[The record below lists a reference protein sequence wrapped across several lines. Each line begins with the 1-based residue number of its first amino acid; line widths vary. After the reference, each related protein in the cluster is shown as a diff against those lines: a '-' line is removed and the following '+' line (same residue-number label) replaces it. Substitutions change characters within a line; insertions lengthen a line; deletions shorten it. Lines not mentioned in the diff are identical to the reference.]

1 MIHNEAEKVNRINTF
16 LSKTQ
21 AEELIKEHM
30 AENGLPCPD
39 SIKFNTGT
47 RQRYSADEKK
57 NKRDEYYYATY
68 AEGEYCYAGY
78 GSFSDS
84 DQSKSFIECYFTS
97 GGSVITHEIKE
108 KIQEERLKMRHDME
122 IYRKQRSDYCSSEW
136 SKYPIKPYME
146 GHKDY
151 LEYKHVHNYG
161 LRFGL
166 YEVGEKSIPS
176 LVIPLRDIDHKITT
190 LQYIF
195 KVEGTF
201 YKRFVKD
208 APKKESFFILN
219 EEEIEQQSTI
229 YVCEGYATAAS
240 VYEVVKKE
248 KVHVITAFDADNIL
262 ACLRVLVKKYKDV
275 HFIVAADNDEK
286 GLKIAE
292 QCCKELSVSMV
303 IPTIQKPEGT
313 DFNDLYV
320 QKGTEAVQECLS
332 NEITFKTKIEELRE
346 YADKELLDSDPCKI
360 FNLEVLPPV
369 LSHYIK
375 ELCEA
380 SQGVK
385 NIAPIM
391 MTNVVVALLSGFI
404 KKRFYIYLARSAPK
418 LYCNL
423 WYLNIADSGSG
434 KSFALSVGSYLGL
447 ERREKIIQKIKESL
461 NTYDNDTVIVKNQK
475 EEAKR
480 LYWLQDVFLANR
492 MTSEGLMEE
501 LAYGRSGLIQHNEFA
516 NFIQNLEKKFNG
528 DLKGTLTDFYDC
540 SKNATSYKKANN
552 ITITVNE
559 PYISL
564 SSMSTLEWVKK
575 NLTIEDSS
583 AGFAARMLM
592 FYIVP
597 VPQSD
602 KAKCLPPSL
611 YNKKIE
617 IQQDIHVDMRRV
629 VEKIIPPVS
638 ESPIENNNYKDREFI
653 FTQESWEYYC
663 KLREKIAEFPKKFD
677 EKTCSI
683 LIPFANR
690 WETTLVKL
698 AIIMQFLYNQEC
710 DEGFAYNGE
719 VEHSTLE
726 VKAFDAAM
734 NILQCAMNSTA
745 NLYIGGLGNS
755 EHVENRQKV
764 YNYILKRTAQG
775 KITKLSNIIKS
786 YVLDKGSREYE
797 SILETLVNGDLIEE
811 IKAKVKKDTV
821 YRIIMKE

>member
-1 MIHNEAEKVNRINTF
+1 MISNEAQKVNRISDF
-16 LSKTQ
+16 LSFDK
-21 AEELIKEHM
+21 AEELIKQHM
-30 AENGLPCPD
+30 EENGLPCPD

-47 RQRYSADEKK
+47 RQRYSADEKR
-57 NKRDEYYYATY
+57 NKRDEYYYATCT
-68 AEGEYCYAGY
+68 EGEYCWAGY
-78 GSFSDS
+78 GSFSDA
-84 DQSKSFIECYFTS
+84 DTSKAHIQCHFTS
-97 GGSVITHEIKE
+97 GGSCITHEIRE
-108 KIQEERLKMRHDME
+108 KINADRLKMRQDME
-122 IYRKQRSDYCSSEW
+122 EYRKQRADYCSREW
-136 SKYPIKPYME
+136 LKYPSVPNMD
-146 GHKDY
+146 GHKAY
-151 LEYKHVHNYG
+151 LEAKHVKNYG

-166 YEVGEKSIPS
+166 YTAGEKSVPALI
-176 LVIPLRDIDHKITT
+176 IPLSTIENTITT

-195 KVEGTF
+195 SIDGKF

-208 APKKESFFILN
+208 AIKKESFFILN
-219 EEEIEQQSTI
+219 HEEIKPKSTVYI
-229 YVCEGYATAAS
+229 CEGYATAAS
-240 VYEVVKKE
+240 VYEAAKKE
-248 KVHVITAFDADNIL
+248 NVHVITAFDADNIY
-262 ACLRVLVKKYKDV
+262 ACVAVLIKKYKDV
-275 HFIVAADNDEK
+275 HFVIAADNDEK
-286 GLKIAE
+286 GKKVAE
-292 QCCKELSVSMV
+292 QCCKEFGCSMV
-303 IPTIQKPEGT
+303 VPAIEKPNGT

-320 QKGTEAVQECLS
+320 QKGIEKVQECLS
-332 NEITFKTKIEELRE
+332 NEINFKTKTETLKE
-346 YADKELLDSDPCKI
+346 YADKELIDSDPCKV
-360 FNLEVLPPV
+360 FDLELLPPV
-369 LSHYIK
+369 LSSYIK
-375 ELCEA
+375 DLCEA
-380 SQGVK
+380 SKGVR

-391 MTNVVVALLSGFI
+391 MTNVVVAMLSGFI

-423 WYLNIADSGSG
+423 WYLNIAESGSG
-434 KSFALSVGSYLGL
+434 KSYALAAGSYLGL
-447 ERREKIIQKIKESL
+447 ERKDIITQKIRESL
-461 NTYDNDTVIVKNQK
+461 QVSDNDTALVKGQK
-475 EEAKR
+475 EASKR
-480 LYWLQDVFLANR
+480 LYWLQDIFLANR
-492 MTSEGLMEE
+492 MTSEGLLEE

-540 SKNATSYKKANN
+540 SKNATVYKKANN
-552 ITITVNE
+552 VTLIIDE
-559 PYISL
+559 PYISI

-592 FYIVP
+592 FYIMP
-597 VPQSD
+597 LPQAN
-602 KAKCLPPSL
+602 KVEYLPPSL
-611 YNKKIE
+611 SHKKCE
-617 IQQDIHVDMRRV
+617 KSKDIHKDMREV
-629 VEKIIPPVS
+629 VGKILPPVS
-638 ESPIENNNYKDREFI
+638 DMPIENNNYKDREFG
-653 FTQESWEYYC
+653 FMPESWEYYC
-663 KLREKIAEFPKKFD
+663 KLRDKIAEFPKQFD

-698 AIIMQFLYNQEC
+698 AMIMQFLYNQEC

-745 NLYIGGLGNS
+745 HLYIGGLGNS

-786 YVLDKGSREYE
+786 YILDKGSREYE